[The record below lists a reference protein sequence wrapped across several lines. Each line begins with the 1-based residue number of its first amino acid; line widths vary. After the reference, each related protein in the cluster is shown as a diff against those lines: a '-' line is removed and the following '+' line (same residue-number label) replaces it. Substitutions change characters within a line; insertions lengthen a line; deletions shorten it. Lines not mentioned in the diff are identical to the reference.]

1 MAKHLEDLMSR
12 GEFDLAAS
20 ECPNLLVGD
29 AMAWERWIYGF
40 ARRRRLSAVVPFVPT
55 TEPRLP
61 PSVYEVVLEHLMLTE
76 PQLFLETL
84 RRCGTVGDTI
94 ICLMS
99 HAVLGDGQPG
109 RGVCVRSGGAAVAF
123 AKQSAA

>member
-1 MAKHLEDLMSR
+1 MSQDIVAKHLEDLMSR

-20 ECPNLLVGD
+20 ECPRLLVGD
-29 AMAWERWIYGF
+29 AMAWERWVYGF

-61 PSVYEVVLEHLMLTE
+61 PSVYEVVLEHLLLTD

-84 RRCGTVGDTI
+84 RRYVFN
-94 ICLMS
+94 LV
-99 HAVLGDGQPG
+99 HAFLLFLL
-109 RGVCVRSGGAAVAF
+109 A
-123 AKQSAA
+123 